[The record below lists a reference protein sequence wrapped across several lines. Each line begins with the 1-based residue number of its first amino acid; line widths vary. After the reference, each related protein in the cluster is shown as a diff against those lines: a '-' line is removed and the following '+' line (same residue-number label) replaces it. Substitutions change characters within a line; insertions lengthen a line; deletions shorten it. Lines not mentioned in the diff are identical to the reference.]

1 MTDSNTYL
9 DPVALPIGEVARLA
23 GVTVPTIRN
32 WERDGKIE
40 SFRTPGGQRRFRA
53 TDVAALLT
61 PQSPP
66 SVASPA
72 AEGRPSPERVAR
84 MRRTERVA

>member
-23 GVTVPTIRN
+23 GVTVPTVRN
-32 WERDGKIE
+32 WEREGKIQ

-53 TDVAALLT
+53 SDVAALIA
-61 PQSPP
+61 PRAPEA
-66 SVASPA
+66 VAS
-72 AEGRPSPERVAR
+72 
-84 MRRTERVA
+84 